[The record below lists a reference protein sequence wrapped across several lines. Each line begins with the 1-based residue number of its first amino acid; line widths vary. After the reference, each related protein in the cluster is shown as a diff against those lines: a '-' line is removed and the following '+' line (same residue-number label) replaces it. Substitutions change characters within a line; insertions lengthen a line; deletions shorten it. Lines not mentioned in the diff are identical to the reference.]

1 MTTIPQRILFIQLAA
16 SDGGPVFVSKLT
28 ESFLKSWRVHH
39 RISSAFPHSNS
50 RAEIEVKTI
59 KRMIVGN
66 TDSSGRLNTDAFQKV
81 IAISRSQ
88 NDSALVHV
96 PYHYWKLE
104 TMFASKAKLDP
115 RKWDKTSI
123 IIEVKLFD
131 QFGIKV
137 DELRKSH
144 TSQQEVSEVL
154 RPYHTSDS
162 FLSSFIITSFI
173 STYTLSNISTH
184 TIIFTSITR

>member
-1 MTTIPQRILFIQLAA
+1 MHYVYYI
-16 SDGGPVFVSKLT
+16 
-28 ESFLKSWRVHH
+28 SFKVL
-39 RISSAFPHSNS
+39 HSNS
-50 RAEIEVKTI
+50 RAEIGVKTI

-96 PYHYWKLE
+96 PYHHWKLE

-115 RKWDKTSI
+115 RKWDKTST

-137 DELRKSH
+137 DDSGRVTLRNRKFLRCFTPIIPQIPSSH
-144 TSQQEVSEVL
+144 PSSS
-154 RPYHTSDS
+154 PPS
-162 FLSSFIITSFI
+162 FPLTHYP
-173 STYTLSNISTH
+173 TYQH